1 MKFTLEGEIIF
12 SKDAEEARKDV
23 EDFLKQ
29 ANQDLFLKG
38 IPEDQ
43 MDDASKVVDF
53 KLEKNIL
60 KLKIVSGRRGRAHDA
75 LLRIKKPLT
84 QLLGPKYHI
93 GVRKITVKEY
103 EIQIPLQKESELD
116 ETTGIIEIDKIDAG
130 AMIKIDVGAVIIDK
144 ILDMPYVSDS
154 EIIGDELIIKFEELD
169 ESKLRKHVVDR
180 VLKFIKES
188 TPEPGSS
195 GVETTIEVT
204 RPSDVLTKQVTKIEP
219 GTITAQSKSHKFF
232 FEGDPTEEAAK
243 LGWVKKFP
251 GKGQWFYGPQL
262 IALQRA
268 IEEIFLEQLIGKLDF
283 VECMWPKLI
292 PIPVMNKMRYLEGLP
307 EGMYYCS
314 APRRDPEV
322 FEKFKQELVINKE
335 VPIKLLKE
343 GLKDPSYVLAP
354 AQCEPFYEFFSHE
367 VVDESELPIKF
378 FDRSGWTYR
387 WEAGGAKGLDRVH
400 EFQRIEL
407 VWLGTPQ
414 QVEEIRDSTVEISH
428 RLADEMELTWYTE
441 IGDDPFYLEGRK
453 VEERGI
459 EFPDVPKYEMR
470 LSVPGQ
476 KKGVAVVSANVHGTH
491 FVEGFSIKEAHK
503 HRIWTGCTGVGVSR
517 WIFGFLAQKGFD
529 KENWPDDVREKVED
543 VRVPKILTWP

>member
-12 SKDAEEARKDV
+12 SKDAEEAQKDV

-29 ANQDLFLKG
+29 ANKELFLKG

-43 MDDASKVVDF
+43 KNDASKVVDW
-53 KLEKNIL
+53 KLKKNIL

-84 QLLGPKYHI
+84 QLLGPKYHV
-93 GVRKITVKEY
+93 GVRKITVMEY
-103 EIQIPLQKESELD
+103 KIEIPLQKESELD
-116 ETTGIIEIDKIDAG
+116 EAIGIIEIDKID
-130 AMIKIDVGAVIIDK
+130 VGATIIDK
-144 ILDMPYVSDS
+144 VMDMPYVSDS
-154 EIIGDELIIKFEELD
+154 EITGDKLIINFEELD

-188 TPEPGSS
+188 TPGGDSS
-195 GVETTIEVT
+195 GVETVEVT
-204 RPSDVLTKQVTKIEP
+204 QPSDVLTKQVTKIEP
-219 GTITAQSKSHKFF
+219 GTIIAQSRSHKFF

-251 GKGQWFYGPQL
+251 GKGQWFYGPQM

-268 IEEIFLEQLIGKLDF
+268 VEEIFLEKLIDKLDF

-428 RLADEMELTWYTE
+428 QLADEMELTWYTE

-476 KKGVAVVSANVHGTH
+476 EKGVAVVSANVHGTH
-491 FVEGFSIKEAHK
+491 FIEGFSIKEAHK

-529 KENWPDDVREKVED
+529 KENWPEDVREKVEN